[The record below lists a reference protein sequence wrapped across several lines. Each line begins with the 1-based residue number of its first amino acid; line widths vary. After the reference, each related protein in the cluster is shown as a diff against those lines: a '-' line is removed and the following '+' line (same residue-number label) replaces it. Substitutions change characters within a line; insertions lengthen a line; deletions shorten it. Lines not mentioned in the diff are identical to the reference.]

1 MIVGSLLLILVA
13 VTLLILGLAGG
24 SSVLLISSIATSLLA
39 AVSLVVG
46 ARQAAAVRATAGGPA
61 PTPLAVDLDDDPGRA
76 AGSSFGDA
84 TSGDPA
90 FENAALNEPTFS
102 DAAFNEPTFS
112 DAAFNDATFDE
123 TAAFHGTGDLGGT
136 PGEGDPAAP
145 DPASSATTQAN
156 LDASAPLP
164 FGPDDTDPGIGRD
177 RSDPDGPDRRGPDP
191 DQSEWDRVVP
201 DVAASVPG
209 RFGWTA
215 ERSAQATATEPTGT
229 GWAEVDRDTGRYGAG
244 SHLAAAGP
252 AGTAAPFAVHPDPA
266 QAGRD
271 DVLAQLGREDAEED
285 PADEPAPQRV
295 QPTDAVQVSR
305 MTVDVLVVD
314 GRPRYHL
321 PGCRHLADRETEPLP
336 VAEAVDLGFTPCSL
350 CRPVDRLVAGAA
362 RR

>member
-39 AVSLVVG
+39 AVCLVVG
-46 ARQAAAVRATAGGPA
+46 ARQAAAVRAAAGGPA
-61 PTPLAVDLDDDPGRA
+61 PTPLAVDLDADPGRA
-76 AGSSFGDA
+76 AGSSYGDGA
-84 TSGDPA
+84 A
-90 FENAALNEPTFS
+90 FENAAFNEPASSDATFS
-102 DAAFNEPTFS
+102 DAAV
-112 DAAFNDATFDE
+112 NDSTLTE
-123 TAAFHGTGDLGGT
+123 TAVLRGTGDLGGAT
-136 PGEGDPAAP
+136 GQGDPSVP
-145 DPASSATTQAN
+145 DRASSATTQAN
-156 LDASAPLP
+156 LD
-164 FGPDDTDPGIGRD
+164 DTDPGNAGN
-177 RSDPDGPDRRGPDP
+177 RSDPDGSDRGEPDP
-191 DQSEWDRVVP
+191 DHPDPDWDRVVP
-201 DVAASVPG
+201 GAGARVPG
-209 RFGWTA
+209 SFGWPA
-215 ERSAQATATEPTGT
+215 ERAARTTATDPAGAGA

-244 SHLAAAGP
+244 SHLSAAGP
-252 AGTAAPFAVHPDPA
+252 VGSDAPFAVHPDPA

-321 PGCRHLADRETEPLP
+321 PGCQHLTDRDTEPLP

-350 CRPVDRLVAGAA
+350 CRPVDRLVAGVA